1 MKYTQNGL
9 IVHQIIMGNLLN
21 YNSIFFFTLRIKLI
35 IFIKYIYFCEFHTNS
50 MKKFRI
56 LNTYYKL
63 LLLIISTSILFF
75 LLYVALYV
83 YTTQQENLVYK
94 TTYKQYSNEVSLLTQ
109 LNSKTLV
116 ATIVDITF
124 WDDLEMFTKAKDEN
138 WYNTYVASQFETYE
152 ADYLGVYG
160 IDNKFII
167 KTSNSKIKTDRF
179 IPIQVMAQLYQSK
192 LIRFYMQIPEGI
204 IEVFGATIHP
214 SNDPKKNKTKPSG
227 YFFMARLLDK
237 NYCNNLNKISN
248 SEVSVAKR
256 NTEANSGKDV
266 LETTVKLKDYK
277 NTEVANLVFKRPFNL
292 HFKNTK
298 EILIILI
305 LASLIN
311 IFIYLYYSRR
321 WIYMPLK
328 TITDILETANESSII
343 NLKKASG
350 EFGYI
355 GNLFQENSHQRKQL
369 ELSKEKA
376 EESDR
381 LKSSFLA
388 NLSHEIRTPM
398 NAIVGFS
405 DLLNEPNLSQE
416 VRQEYLKIIK
426 SCGINL
432 VSIIEDLIEMSK
444 IDAKQISP
452 NFKGIDIDNCINEL
466 YETIKVT
473 IPKEK
478 EIELQLIE
486 CKNPIQKNILT
497 DGIKLKQVIV
507 NLIAN
512 AIKFT
517 EKGHITFGY
526 QVNEKEKIIEFTVK
540 DTGLGIDKENLKVI
554 FDRFRRIE
562 DEFSIE
568 LSGLGLG
575 LAISKAYVEML
586 GGTIKVSSQIKVGS
600 VFTFTIPLKYDET
613 SPSTN
618 QIIQENVFVRPTY
631 ETILIAEDDNINFLL
646 LKRILELKKYTVL
659 RAVNGQQAVD
669 ICKENSDVHLVFMD
683 IKMPVLNGFEAFK
696 MINSFN
702 PNLPVIAQ
710 TAYSSAEDYERIMT
724 LGFSGYISKPLDKSK
739 IYELIDTVFRKS

>member
-1 MKYTQNGL
+1 
-9 IVHQIIMGNLLN
+9 
-21 YNSIFFFTLRIKLI
+21 
-35 IFIKYIYFCEFHTNS
+35 

-83 YTTQQENLVYK
+83 YTTQQENHVYK

-343 NLKKASG
+343 NLKKAPG

-355 GNLFQENSHQRKQL
+355 GNLFEENSHQRKQL

-452 NFKGIDIDNCINEL
+452 NFKGMDIDNCINEL

-613 SPSTN
+613 SPISN

-646 LKRILELKKYTVL
+646 LKRILELKKHTVL

-669 ICKENSDVHLVFMD
+669 MCKANSDIHLVFMD

-696 MINSFN
+696 IIHSFN

-739 IYELIDTVFRKS
+739 IYELIATVFRKS